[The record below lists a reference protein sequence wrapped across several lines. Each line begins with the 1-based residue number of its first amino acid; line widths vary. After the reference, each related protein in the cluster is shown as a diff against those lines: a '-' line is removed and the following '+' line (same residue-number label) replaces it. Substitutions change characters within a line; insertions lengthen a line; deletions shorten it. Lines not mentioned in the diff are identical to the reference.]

1 MAETNTTIVSTLE
14 TLLEKKK
21 FNSIKDVLSTMNP
34 ADIAAVLEDM
44 DQPRLVLLF
53 RLLPKSL
60 AADSFVEMDGDTQEI
75 LIQGFTDK
83 ELKEIVD
90 ELYMDDAVDLV
101 EEMPANLVKRIL
113 RQTDPETRRLI
124 NEMLKYPE
132 DSAGS
137 IMTTE
142 FVDLRPEMTA
152 AEAIDHI
159 REAGIDSETIN
170 ICYVVSKTRQLIGA
184 VSIRSIIL
192 AKSDAHVQDIMES
205 HVISVTTLEDQETVA
220 QMFAKYNFTAMPVVD
235 TEGRLVGIVT
245 VDDAIDVIQEE
256 ATEDISKMAA
266 ITPSDKPYLRRS
278 VFELWKSRVPWLMI
292 LMISATFTGLI
303 ITHFEDQ
310 LAGCL
315 VLTAF
320 IPMLMDTG
328 GNSGS
333 QASVTIIR
341 SLSLQE
347 IDFSDLFRIMWK
359 EARVAVMCGLSLA
372 IVNFLK
378 LMFFDRVGFSVA
390 LVICVTLIVTVF
402 VAKLVGCSLP
412 LLAKKLGF
420 DPAVMASP
428 FITTIVDALS
438 LLIYFRMA
446 TLVLDI

>member
-142 FVDLRPEMTA
+142 FVDLRPDMTA
-152 AEAIDHI
+152 AGAIDHI

-170 ICYVVSKTRQLIGA
+170 ICYVVNKTRQLIGA

-192 AKSDAHVQDIMES
+192 AKSDAHVEDIMES

-333 QASVTIIR
+333 QASVTVIR

-378 LMFFDRVGFSVA
+378 LMFFDKVGFSVA

-412 LLAKKLGF
+412 LLAKKVGF
-420 DPAVMASP
+420 DPTVMASP

>member
-34 ADIAAVLEDM
+34 ADIAAVLEAL

-170 ICYVVSKTRQLIGA
+170 ICYVVNKTRQLIGA

-192 AKSDAHVQDIMES
+192 AKSDAHVEDIMES

-372 IVNFLK
+372 IVNSLK
-378 LMFFDRVGFSVA
+378 LMFFDKVGFSVA
-390 LVICVTLIVTVF
+390 LVICVTLVVTVF

-412 LLAKKLGF
+412 LLAKKIGF

>member
-412 LLAKKLGF
+412 LLAKKVGF